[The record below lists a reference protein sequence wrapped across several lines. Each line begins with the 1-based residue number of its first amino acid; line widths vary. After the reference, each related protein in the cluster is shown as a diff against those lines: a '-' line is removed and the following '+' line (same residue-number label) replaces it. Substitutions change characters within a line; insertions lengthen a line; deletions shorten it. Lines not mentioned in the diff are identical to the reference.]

1 MSMMKKTQE
10 INEMT
15 LISEI
20 LGKVVQE
27 KSELIWITPFSKEVN
42 SQVCR
47 EVLKTKYV
55 ISEN

>member
-27 KSELIWITPFSKEVN
+27 KSELVWIAPFSKEVN

>member
-1 MSMMKKTQE
+1 MNMMKKTQE

-27 KSELIWITPFSKEVN
+27 KSELVWVTPFSKEVN

-47 EVLKTKYV
+47 EVLKTKYA

>member
-1 MSMMKKTQE
+1 MNMMKKTQE

-27 KSELIWITPFSKEVN
+27 KSELVWVTPFSKEVN